1 MLLARE
7 YPGTG
12 SRPGSAGN
20 HNNIKQQFPCHRPS
34 PALGNGTVKKRPSG
48 CRKGLEWGALASN
61 IPRVE
66 ENRNKGLFPGL
77 LTLLL
82 TGCVVIFAVL
92 YISDI
97 STRLNKLDR
106 ITSNHTSE
114 LAEVRAWAFPA
125 SMLEGKFTSLNARM
139 QALTDAF
146 TTLEAKIKAV
156 TVQQEAVITASM
168 SSMETAAG
176 VPAVGKRVSTR
187 PVQRPAAISGPGKTM
202 AAAMLGME
210 KAATDSPKPAIPD
223 RQKTPVATPAANHR
237 NSIAKPREAVAL
249 IDEAHAT
256 DKRAATAAVQ
266 GTGPWAINLLS
277 SRSKVD
283 TERLAAKARSR
294 DIPVEQTRATVMGK
308 EYWRLQIT
316 GFGSAREAKSYAGT
330 IIATLGLKDYWLLK
344 R

>member
-1 MLLARE
+1 M
-7 YPGTG
+7 
-12 SRPGSAGN
+12 
-20 HNNIKQQFPCHRPS
+20 
-34 PALGNGTVKKRPSG
+34 
-48 CRKGLEWGALASN
+48 
-61 IPRVE
+61 E

-106 ITSNHTSE
+106 ITSNHTNE

-176 VPAVGKRVSTR
+176 VPAVAQRVSTR
-187 PVQRPAAISGPGKTM
+187 PVQRPAATPGPGKTM
-202 AAAMLGME
+202 AAAMLGIE
-210 KAATDSPKPAIPD
+210 KAATDPMKPAIPD
-223 RQKTPVATPAANHR
+223 RQKTPVAIPAADHR
-237 NSIAKPREAVAL
+237 DSIAKPREVVALLDEGHATGKRAVA
-249 IDEAHAT
+249 AG
-256 DKRAATAAVQ
+256 AVQ
-266 GTGPWAINLLS
+266 RTGPWAINLLS

-283 TERLAAKARSR
+283 TERLAVKARSR

-316 GFGSAREAKSYAGT
+316 GFSSAREAKSYAGT
-330 IIATLGLKDYWLLK
+330 VIAKLGLKDYWLLK

>member
-1 MLLARE
+1 
-7 YPGTG
+7 
-12 SRPGSAGN
+12 
-20 HNNIKQQFPCHRPS
+20 
-34 PALGNGTVKKRPSG
+34 
-48 CRKGLEWGALASN
+48 
-61 IPRVE
+61 VE

-82 TGCVVIFAVL
+82 TGCVVVFAVL

-106 ITSNHTSE
+106 ITSNHTNE

-125 SMLEGKFTSLNARM
+125 SMLEGKFSSLNARM
-139 QALTDAF
+139 RALTDAF
-146 TTLEAKIKAV
+146 TTLETKIKAV

-176 VPAVGKRVSTR
+176 VPAVNKRASTR
-187 PVQRPAAISGPGKTM
+187 SVQRT
-202 AAAMLGME
+202 AAMPGRGETMS
-210 KAATDSPKPAIPD
+210 AAPRGIENTTADFRKPAIPPH
-223 RQKTPVATPAANHR
+223 QKAPAATPATIHR
-237 NSIAKPREAVAL
+237 DTVAKPRQAVAM
-249 IDEAHAT
+249 IDEELAT
-256 DKRAATAAVQ
+256 DKRAFKAAQ
-266 GTGPWAINLLS
+266 RTGPWAINLLS
-277 SRSKVD
+277 SRRKAD

-294 DIPVEQTRATVMGK
+294 NIPVEQTRATVMGK

-330 IIATLGLKDYWLLK
+330 VMAELGLKDYWLLK